1 MYTRSYF
8 GDSQDR
14 LNLPTGYDGTAFADK
29 EEGRVYESDE
39 ATTLLQGEE
48 RSEQTFAP
56 ISSGGIPLLSGLFGN
71 GGIFPKINLKIP
83 QIGVEEILI
92 LATAA
97 FLIFSKSGDLE
108 CAIILLLLLLIN

>member
-8 GDSQDR
+8 GDGQDR
-14 LNLPTGYDGTAFADK
+14 LSIPQGYDGTAFVEK
-29 EEGRVYESDE
+29 EEDRVYENNESTKDPE
-39 ATTLLQGEE
+39 IEE
-48 RSEQTFAP
+48 RSEEAFAP
-56 ISSGGIPLLSGLFGN
+56 LSTGNIPLLSGLFGS

-97 FLIFSKSGDLE
+97 FLIFSKSGDFE
-108 CAIILLLLLLIN
+108 CAVILLLLLLIN

>member
-8 GDSQDR
+8 GESQDR
-14 LNLPTGYDGTAFADK
+14 LNIPQGYDGTAFVEK
-29 EEGRVYESDE
+29 EEDGAYESDE
-39 ATTLLQGEE
+39 ATTIRQAEE
-48 RSEQTFAP
+48 RSEEAFAP